1 MQHEKKSSH
10 EMLTG
15 ALATVDSHRSM
26 KPTGTAWL
34 NEIPQEWELVRV
46 GAIFEEVSLRGSS
59 TGDVLTVSIEHGIMP
74 QSSFEELT
82 GRRLSKPINDK
93 DNYRK
98 VEMGEFVY
106 NKMRMWQGA
115 VGISTYNGVVSPAYV
130 VFRAKKKANAKFLL
144 HLMKSDVFIS
154 QSNSCSYGI
163 VDDQNSLKFSN
174 FKAMT
179 LAYPP
184 LDEQEAIANFLDRET
199 SIIDQK
205 IALISRKQ
213 GLLAELRKAII
224 HDAVTKGLDKAV
236 CLKNSSVNWIGEIP
250 LDWHIARIKD
260 VAKVGAGNPAPQ
272 PSLISD
278 DNSEM
283 PFLRVS
289 DLSKCVNDIAI
300 KTRDHVAEPISFG
313 LKIWPKGTIVFP
325 KSGESIRTN
334 ARAMLDR
341 NMTVVSHLA
350 CLKANAKIFNP
361 FLFWLLKAVNFEN
374 EINQTALPALGIND
388 IENFKIPLPPLQ
400 MQQRIVDHLDATV
413 FRLNRIES
421 LLRRQAELL
430 KEQRQALIH
439 EVVTGKMRVI

>member
-1 MQHEKKSSH
+1 MFSQETYAMTQSPMDWIGLVPLHWQLTRFGDVIAMRPKKSVANVPPGALSFGRVVEKKDDFPEETKSTYQ
-10 EMLTG
+10 EVLPG
-15 ALATVDSHRSM
+15 DFLIN
-26 KPTGTAWL
+26 PINL
-34 NEIPQEWELVRV
+34 NYDLK
-46 GAIFEEVSLRGSS
+46 SLRTAKS
-59 TGDVLTVSIEHGIMP
+59 DVHVC
-74 QSSFEELT
+74 
-82 GRRLSKPINDK
+82 
-93 DNYRK
+93 
-98 VEMGEFVY
+98 
-106 NKMRMWQGA
+106 
-115 VGISTYNGVVSPAYV
+115 VSPAYIV
-130 VFRAKKKANAKFLL
+130 ATASQESPDFIKWLLYDFDLRYMKTLGAGVRQTLTFQDVKKCLI
-144 HLMKSDVFIS
+144 HV
-154 QSNSCSYGI
+154 
-163 VDDQNSLKFSN
+163 
-174 FKAMT
+174 
-179 LAYPP
+179 PP
-184 LDEQEAIANFLDRET
+184 LLEQQSIANFLDRET
-199 SIIDQK
+199 SIIDEK
-205 IALISRKQ
+205 IGLISRKQ